1 MADGAYSDHT
11 IEGVFAK
18 KKAAYPRGHY
28 KTLLLNCTHMFES
41 FLITFRETLEASLV
55 VFIILSYLK
64 KTGQS
69 RSNFIVYAGVAGAL
83 IVSALGAWLFQTI
96 AGGLTGEV
104 EEIFEGSM
112 MVLAAVLLTT
122 MIIWMARA
130 KHVQHQIEA
139 RVAVELSDRHRY
151 GLFAVVFIAV
161 LREGIETVIF
171 LGAVALRGAEQGLPG
186 AILGIFVAALLGYFL
201 FSSTKR
207 MGLKT
212 FFRVTSALLIFFAAG
227 LIAHGIH
234 EFQEVGW
241 IPFLSQEAWNTGAF
255 LSEKSV
261 LGSILKGVFGYNENP
276 SVLEVIGY
284 LGYLLLAFGMYR
296 NISRVTAPRDQ

>member
-1 MADGAYSDHT
+1 MVLVDYRYFCNSVNQIVEFIFCSLRYLGPS
-11 IEGVFAK
+11 
-18 KKAAYPRGHY
+18 
-28 KTLLLNCTHMFES
+28 MFES

-69 RSNFIVYAGVAGAL
+69 RSNVIVYVGVVGAL
-83 IVSALGAWLFQTI
+83 IVSAVAAWFFQTI

-104 EEIFEGSM
+104 EEIFEGTM

-122 MIIWMARA
+122 MIVWMARA

-139 RVAVELSDRHRY
+139 RVAVELTDRHRY
-151 GLFAVVFIAV
+151 GLFAVVFVAI

-171 LGAVALRGAEQGLPG
+171 LEAVALRGAEQSLLG
-186 AILGIFVAALLGYFL
+186 AVLGIIMAAFLGYFL
-201 FSSTKR
+201 FSSAKR

-212 FFRVTSALLIFFAAG
+212 FFRVTSTLLILFAAG

-241 IPFLSQEAWNTGAF
+241 ITFLPQEAWNTAAF
-255 LSEKSV
+255 LPEKSV

-276 SVLEVIGY
+276 SILEVIGY
-284 LGYLLLAFGMYR
+284 IGYFLLAFGIYR
-296 NISRVTAPRDQ
+296 QIQTRVDKKI